1 MTQTNKPAAEWVI
14 DQIRS
19 LANNSETH
27 LGMGDIK
34 VTQKYLDNLL
44 EKAREINRE
53 QIIKSFL
60 DGLEWPEV
68 SKNEG
73 KVSANFYYRDTYGG

>member
-1 MTQTNKPAAEWVI
+1 MTQTAVDWLFKTLWEEPKDKMVWYAI
-14 DQIRS
+14 
-19 LANNSETH
+19 
-27 LGMGDIK
+27 
-34 VTQKYLDNLL
+34 LD
-44 EKAREINRE
+44 KARDINRE
-53 QIIKSFL
+53 QIIKAFL